1 MSDSEDYW
9 TSYESCSQSKH
20 SCNKNQVIEE
30 RHLPPTLS
38 TNLTPLTHQVGGHG
52 LFFKYKLTQSHPQS
66 TSSERT
72 SHKVV
77 LKIFHHQEKLF
88 YEIVSKKYPNL
99 LHFLPIYY
107 GTADLSYVPPQL
119 EEDSG
124 TITPESSG
132 SHSETQIQP
141 EEYEKTDSPISTIK
155 FETFSIPQYGTA
167 FSSQASFEE
176 DHDDHS
182 ISISDLSKNLD
193 ENQSPKATLI
203 YHPWSKLLMY
213 KDRQRKDTFS
223 EITSVKLKDEPNF
236 QSHKQQKFLI
246 LEDLTAK
253 MKKPCIADIKMGRRH
268 YGLYTSIE
276 KRRKQS
282 EKALNTTS
290 ASLAIRLCGMQVY
303 KNTLGKYIFLSKYE
317 GRKLTSEQLK
327 EALTCF
333 LSNGVVVHTDLIDP
347 LIEKLATLRLLM
359 LEDLVHFRMYASSIL
374 LLYDGAGPIDDVK
387 VKLIDFEHC
396 YAEHNDDKYLE
407 FDKEEFI
414 PGPDY
419 DYSDGVSNLME
430 IFSNI
435 RREVGSIDK
444 EKDLFVN
451 KGAS

>member
-9 TSYESCSQSKH
+9 TLYESCSHSKH
-20 SCNKNQVIEE
+20 SCNKNQDIEE
-30 RHLPPTLS
+30 RHLSPTLS

-52 LFFKYKLTQSHPQS
+52 LFFKYRLIQSHSQS

-88 YEIVSKKYPNL
+88 YEIVSKRYPDL
-99 LHFLPIYY
+99 LHFLPVYY
-107 GTADLSYVPPQL
+107 GSADLSYVPPQL
-119 EEDSG
+119 EEDIGILTS
-124 TITPESSG
+124 ESSE
-132 SHSETQIQP
+132 SHSEIQIQFH
-141 EEYEKTDSPISTIK
+141 EHEKTHSPISTIK
-155 FETFSIPQYGTA
+155 FETFSIPQYGAT
-167 FSSQASFEE
+167 FSSQTSLRK

-182 ISISDLSKNLD
+182 ISISNQSKNLD
-193 ENQSPKATLI
+193 SNYNPKSPLI

-213 KDRQRKDTFS
+213 KDRQRKDAFS
-223 EITSVKLKDEPNF
+223 EITSVKLKD
-236 QSHKQQKFLI
+236 QSSSQSYKQQKFLI

-253 MKKPCIADIKMGRRH
+253 MKKPCIADIKIGRRH

-317 GRKLTSEQLK
+317 GRKLTSEQFK

-333 LSNGVVVHTDLIDP
+333 LSDGIVVHKELIDP
-347 LIEKLATLRLLM
+347 LIQKLSKLQFLM
-359 LEDLVHFRMYASSIL
+359 LENLVHFRMYASSIL
-374 LLYDGAGPIDDVK
+374 LLYDGTGPIDDVK

-396 YAEHNDDKYLE
+396 YAENNDNKYLE

-419 DYSDGVSNLME
+419 DYSDGVNNLIE
-430 IFSNI
+430 ILSSI
-435 RREVGSIDK
+435 HREADSVDK
-444 EKDLFVN
+444 EKDLSVN
-451 KGAS
+451 KDAP